1 MPVISAKRT
10 ALLFL
15 SASVL
20 ALAACGGGGG
30 GGGTSTPTTTSPPPP
45 SPPPPA
51 NAAPAI
57 VTAVGNSTPDEGQTF
72 TLDASGTSDPESDP
86 LTFSWAQLSGPAV
99 DIPDTSMEVLAELRV
114 PELNETSVATFEVT
128 VSDGTNESKQSL
140 DITLTDI
147 HQEPRFDAEPALLD
161 TLSFDDPVEAVF
173 VDNRI
178 SFSMSG
184 ANTAFVATELPTGEK
199 LRIQQL
205 GLSPA
210 DELGIVNPASILEDP
225 TKPASFASAHVMG
238 ASQYYWSS
246 FAVLEEATNR
256 LKVFVQYD
264 AEETLENVLSLPVK
278 SPCASY
284 RITKP
289 FNNWNG
295 PMLIGSREGGFSL
308 IDTNN
313 GYQGSPPEVP
323 LYRTFGTV
331 ESFCAI
337 YAAENP
343 LQGQTYNSYDPTMI
357 TLPDVVALNSDTNE
371 IYHYKQSVYAD
382 PYTSE
387 YGAPEITELDL
398 QTSESLQ
405 LVASTRIGR
414 FSDFG
419 TGMALVFTDG
429 KHNGTHRLVIIGTN
443 VNRVIIQGTYNWSK
457 GVPADVLLDDL
468 NGDNFPEIVV
478 ITETS
483 PDAVVFTAQPDAA
496 IIPPEPNGQWG
507 FLPLLGPSYID
518 IGLGAVS
525 AVPSIRN
532 ALGPD
537 LLLITDKEG
546 KEIRAY
552 ATGN

>member
-1 MPVISAKRT
+1 
-10 ALLFL
+10 
-15 SASVL
+15 
-20 ALAACGGGGG
+20 
-30 GGGTSTPTTTSPPPP
+30 
-45 SPPPPA
+45 
-51 NAAPAI
+51 
-57 VTAVGNSTPDEGQTF
+57 
-72 TLDASGTSDPESDP
+72 
-86 LTFSWAQLSGPAV
+86 
-99 DIPDTSMEVLAELRV
+99 
-114 PELNETSVATFEVT
+114 
-128 VSDGTNESKQSL
+128 
-140 DITLTDI
+140 
-147 HQEPRFDAEPALLD
+147 
-161 TLSFDDPVEAVF
+161 
-173 VDNRI
+173 
-178 SFSMSG
+178 
-184 ANTAFVATELPTGEK
+184 
-199 LRIQQL
+199 
-205 GLSPA
+205 
-210 DELGIVNPASILEDP
+210 
-225 TKPASFASAHVMG
+225 MG

-337 YAAENP
+337 YAAEFP
-343 LQGQTYNSYDPTMI
+343 LQASSYNSYDSTKI
-357 TLPDVVALNSDTNE
+357 TLPDVVAFNSDTNE
-371 IYHYKQSVYAD
+371 IYHYKQSVHAD

-387 YGAPEITELDL
+387 YGPPEITNLDL
-398 QTSESLQ
+398 QTSVSLQ
-405 LVASTRIGR
+405 LAASTRIGR
-414 FSDFG
+414 FFDFG
-419 TGMALVFTDG
+419 SGMALVFTDG
-429 KHNGTHRLVIIGTN
+429 EHDGIHRLV
-443 VNRVIIQGTYNWSK
+443 VIATDADRQVIQETYSWEK
-457 GVPADVLLDDL
+457 GVPKDVILDDL
-468 NGDNFPEIVV
+468 NGDDAPEIVV

-483 PDAVVFTAQPDAA
+483 PDAIVFSAQP
-496 IIPPEPNGQWG
+496 NGLYT
-507 FLPLLGPSYID
+507 FLPLIGPSYVD

-537 LLLITDKEG
+537 LLLIGDKED
-546 KEIRAY
+546 KEVRAY

>member
-1 MPVISAKRT
+1 MPVVSAKRT

-15 SASVL
+15 SAGVL

-30 GGGTSTPTTTSPPPP
+30 GGGTSSPTTTSPPPP
-45 SPPPPA
+45 PPPPPA

-57 VTAVGNSTPDEGQTF
+57 VTAVDNSTPDEGQTF

-86 LTFSWAQLSGPAV
+86 LTFSWAQLSGPTV

-114 PELNETSVATFEVT
+114 PELNETSVATFELT
-128 VSDGTNESKQSL
+128 VSDGTNESKQSV
-140 DITLTDI
+140 DITFTNI
-147 HQEPRFDAEPALLD
+147 HQEPRFDTEPALLD
-161 TLSFDDPVEAVF
+161 TLNFNDPVEAVF
-173 VDNRI
+173 VNSRI
-178 SFSMSG
+178 SFGLNGGS
-184 ANTAFVATELPTGEK
+184 AAFVATELPTGEK

-205 GLSPA
+205 GLSPT
-210 DELGIVNPASILEDP
+210 DELGIVNPASVLEDP
-225 TKPASFASAHVMG
+225 TKPASFAFAHVMD

-256 LKVFVQYD
+256 LNVLVQYD
-264 AEETLENVLSLPVK
+264 AEKTLENVLSLPVK
-278 SPCASY
+278 SPCASSRVVRPLY
-284 RITKP
+284 T
-289 FNNWNG
+289 WNG

-323 LYRTFGTV
+323 LYRTFGTT

-337 YAAENP
+337 YAAEFP
-343 LQGQTYNSYDPTMI
+343 LQEQSYNSYDPTKI
-357 TLPDVVALNSDTNE
+357 TLPDVVAMNSDTNE
-371 IYHYKQSVYAD
+371 IYHYKQSVHAD

-398 QTSESLQ
+398 QTSEALP

-414 FSDFG
+414 FFDFG

-429 KHNGTHRLVIIGTN
+429 KHDGTHRLVVVGTDAD
-443 VNRVIIQGTYNWSK
+443 RQLIQETYSWEK
-457 GVPADVLLDDL
+457 GVPTDVIIDDL
-468 NGDNFPEIVV
+468 NGDDAPELIV

-483 PDAVVFTAQPDAA
+483 PDAIVFSAQ
-496 IIPPEPNGQWG
+496 PNGQWA
-507 FLPLLGPSYID
+507 FLPLIGPSYVD
-518 IGLGAVS
+518 VGLGAVS

-537 LLLITDKEG
+537 LLLIGDREDKEV
-546 KEIRAY
+546 RAY
-552 ATGN
+552 ATSN